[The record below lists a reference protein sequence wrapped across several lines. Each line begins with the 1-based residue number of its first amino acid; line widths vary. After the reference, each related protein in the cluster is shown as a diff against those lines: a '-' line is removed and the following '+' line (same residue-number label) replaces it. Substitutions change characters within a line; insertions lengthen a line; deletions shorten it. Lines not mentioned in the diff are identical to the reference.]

1 MSLLT
6 AHGVD
11 ISHRDRPLVRD
22 VTFAVE
28 AGTSVGI
35 VGESGSGKSLTVR
48 SLVGL
53 LPREVV
59 ATGSVT
65 FDGQELL
72 GRSERDLR
80 AVRGTRISLL
90 MQDPFSML
98 NPVQTAFAHVAE
110 GLPARLRGNR
120 AKVRAEVYGRLEE
133 VGLDPARAAHR
144 YPFQLS
150 GGMRQRV
157 AMAAALAGDPE
168 LLIADEPTTALDA
181 TTQAQVLA
189 MLDSLRRQRGMALV
203 LVTHDL
209 GVAFS
214 VCDRIMVMYAGGL
227 VEQAPAAVLR
237 HDPRH
242 PYTAGLLRSHLPID
256 RRVEH
261 LRSIPGRVPPAESVG
276 GQCGFASRCAW
287 AVADCRSERPELRL
301 VAPGHTTACL
311 RVDEIAP
318 ELLGTDEEGGQDTGD
333 VSVADPGVL
342 LTVRDLRKSYRD
354 LVSGKQR
361 TQALK
366 GVSFDVGVH
375 ESVGLVGESGSGKTT
390 IARALLGLVHPDSG
404 SIELG
409 GLDLADYR
417 KLTRAQSREVANLV
431 QVVFQDPYSS
441 LNPARTIGA
450 TLREAILTR
459 DRDAD
464 HRGEIAELLT
474 QVGLTERH
482 GLRRPAQLSGGERQR
497 IAIARAVALRPR
509 LLICDEP
516 VAALDVSV
524 RAEILSL
531 LRELRQRYGMSMLF
545 ITHELSV
552 VRQMTDRVLVLH
564 HGEVVEHGRTAEV
577 LDHPGHAY
585 TARLVGSV
593 LGLDQEGVVR

>member
-6 AHGVD
+6 VDSVD
-11 ISHRDRPLVRD
+11 ISHRDRRLVRD
-22 VTFAVE
+22 VAFAVE

-48 SLVGL
+48 ALVGL
-53 LPREVV
+53 LPREVS

-65 FDGQELL
+65 FDGSELL
-72 GRSERDLR
+72 GLTDGDLR
-80 AVRGTRISLL
+80 TVRGGRISLL

-110 GLPARLRGNR
+110 GLPTLRRNR
-120 AKVRAEVYGRLEE
+120 AKLRAEVYGRLEE
-133 VGLDPARAAHR
+133 VGLDPARTAHR

-157 AMAAALAGDPE
+157 ALAAALAGDPE

-181 TTQAQVLA
+181 TTQAQILA
-189 MLDSLRRQRGMALV
+189 MLDRLRRRRGMALV

-214 VCDRIMVMYAGGL
+214 VCDRIMVMYAGSL
-227 VEQAPAAVLR
+227 VEQAPADELR
-237 HDPRH
+237 RTPQH
-242 PYTAGLLRSHLPID
+242 PYTAGLLRSYLPID
-256 RRVEH
+256 RRVER
-261 LRSIPGRVPPAESVG
+261 LQSIPGRVPPADSVG

-287 AVADCRSERPELRL
+287 AVDTCRSERPALR
-301 VAPGHTTACL
+301 ATKPGHTTACL
-311 RVDEIAP
+311 RVEEIGP
-318 ELLGTDEEGGQDTGD
+318 ELLGTAEEDTQGTGD
-333 VSVADPGVL
+333 VDVAASGVL
-342 LTVRDLRKSYRD
+342 LTVRELRKSYRD
-354 LVSGKQR
+354 LAGARQR
-361 TQALK
+361 SQALK
-366 GVSFDVGVH
+366 GVSFDVGAH

-390 IARALLGLVHPDSG
+390 IARTLLGLVHPDSG

-409 GLDLADYR
+409 GLDLADYKR
-417 KLTRAQSREVANLV
+417 LSRAQSRGVAHLV

-441 LNPARTIGA
+441 LNPVRTVGA
-450 TLREAILTR
+450 TLREAITAR

-464 HRGEIAELLT
+464 HRAEIAELLT
-474 QVGLTERH
+474 QVGLTEQHAR
-482 GLRRPAQLSGGERQR
+482 RRPAQLSGGERQR

-531 LRELRQRYGMSMLF
+531 LRLLRQQYRMSMLF

-552 VRQMTDRVLVLH
+552 VRQMTDRVLVLYQ
-564 HGEVVEHGRTAEV
+564 GEIVEQGRTADV
-577 LDHPGHAY
+577 LDNPGHEY

-593 LGLDQEGVVR
+593 LGLDQEGATR

>member
-6 AHGVD
+6 VDSVD
-11 ISHRDRPLVRD
+11 ISHRGRRLVRD
-22 VTFAVE
+22 VGFSVD

-53 LPREVV
+53 LPAGVS

-65 FDGQELL
+65 FDGWELL
-72 GRSERDLR
+72 GLPERGLR
-80 AVRGTRISLL
+80 TVRGGRISLL

-98 NPVQTAFAHVAE
+98 NPVQTVFAHVAE
-110 GLPARLRGNR
+110 GLAAEIRRNR
-120 AKVRAEVYGRLEE
+120 AKVRAEVHGRLEE
-133 VGLDPARAAHR
+133 VGLDPARVARR

-157 AMAAALAGDPE
+157 ALAAALAGDPD

-189 MLDSLRRQRGMALV
+189 MLDSLRRRRGMALV

-214 VCDRIMVMYAGGL
+214 VCDRIMVMYAGSL
-227 VEQAPAAVLR
+227 VEQAPADELR
-237 HDPRH
+237 RDPRH
-242 PYTAGLLRSHLPID
+242 PYTAGLLGSHLPVD
-256 RRVEH
+256 RRVETM
-261 LRSIPGRVPPAESVG
+261 RSIPGRVPPADSVG

-287 AVADCRSERPELRL
+287 AVDACRAERPLL
-301 VAPGHTTACL
+301 TLTTPGHTTACL

-318 ELLGTDEEGGQDTGD
+318 DLLGPAEQEGQDTGD
-333 VSVADPGVL
+333 ANVAAPGVL

-354 LVSGKQR
+354 LSAAKQR
-361 TQALK
+361 TDAVK

-390 IARALLGLVHPDSG
+390 IARTLLGLARPDSG
-404 SIELG
+404 TIGLG
-409 GLDLADYR
+409 GLDLTDYR
-417 KLTRAQSREVANLV
+417 RLSREQSRGVAHLV

-450 TLREAILTR
+450 TLREAITAR
-459 DRDAD
+459 DRAAD
-464 HRGEIAELLT
+464 HRAETAELLA
-474 QVGLTERH
+474 QVGLTEQHAR
-482 GLRRPAQLSGGERQR
+482 RRPAQLSGGERQR

-524 RAEILSL
+524 RAEILTL
-531 LRELRQRYGMSMLF
+531 LRELQRRYRMSMLF

-552 VRQMTDRVLVLH
+552 VRQMTDRVLVLYR
-564 HGEVVEHGRTAEV
+564 GEIVEQGRTALV
-577 LDHPGHAY
+577 LDNPGHEY

-593 LGLDQEGVVR
+593 LGLDQEGVTR

>member
-6 AHGVD
+6 VDGVD
-11 ISHRDRPLVRD
+11 IAHQGRPLVRD
-22 VTFAVE
+22 VRFAVE

-53 LPREVV
+53 LPRGVT

-65 FDGQELL
+65 FDGRELL
-72 GRSERDLR
+72 GQSEKDLR
-80 AVRGTRISLL
+80 EVRGTRISLL

-98 NPVQTAFAHVAE
+98 NPVQTSFAHIAE
-110 GLPARLRGNR
+110 VLPAPIRRNK
-120 AKVRAEVYGRLEE
+120 AKLRAEVYRRLEE

-157 AMAAALAGDPE
+157 AMAAALAGDPD

-181 TTQAQVLA
+181 TTQAQVLE
-189 MLDSLRRQRGMALV
+189 MLDQLRRSRGMALI

-227 VEQAPAAVLR
+227 VEQAPSAELR
-237 HDPRH
+237 RNPQH
-242 PYTAGLLRSHLPID
+242 PYTAGLLGSHLPLD
-256 RRVEH
+256 RRVEKMQ
-261 LRSIPGRVPPAESVG
+261 SIPGRVPPADSVG
-276 GQCGFASRCAW
+276 GQCGFASRCNW
-287 AVADCRSERPELRL
+287 ATDACRAERPTLQ
-301 VAPGHTTACL
+301 ATSPDHTTACL
-311 RVDEIAP
+311 RIDEIAA
-318 ELLGTDEEGGQDTGD
+318 ELLDTAPETTASATSAEPESSG
-333 VSVADPGVL
+333 AL
-342 LTVRDLRKSYRD
+342 LTVRDLQKSFRD
-354 LVSGKQR
+354 LAGGKTR
-361 TQALK
+361 TQAVK
-366 GVSFDVGVH
+366 GVSFAVDEF

-390 IARALLGLVHPDSG
+390 IARSLLGLVRPDSG
-404 SIELG
+404 SIGLG
-409 GLDLADYR
+409 GLDLADYSR
-417 KLTRAQSREVANLV
+417 LSRAENRSVAQLV

-450 TLREAILTR
+450 TLREAITTR
-459 DRDAD
+459 DRNAD
-464 HRGEIAELLT
+464 HRAETAELLT
-474 QVGLTERH
+474 QVGLTEEH
-482 GLRRPAQLSGGERQR
+482 AQRRPAQLSGGERQR

-524 RAEILSL
+524 RAEILTL
-531 LRELRQRYGMSMLF
+531 LRKLHRQYRMSMLF

-552 VRQMTDRVLVLH
+552 VRQMTDRVLVLY
-564 HGEVVEHGRTAEV
+564 HGEIVEEGRTADV
-577 LDHPGHAY
+577 LDHPAHSY

-593 LGLDQEGVVR
+593 LGLDQEGVTQ

>member
-6 AHGVD
+6 VDGVD
-11 ISHRDRPLVRD
+11 ISHQDRKLVRD
-22 VTFAVE
+22 VGFAVE

-53 LPREVV
+53 LPRGVS

-65 FDGQELL
+65 FDGWELL
-72 GRSERDLR
+72 GLAERDLR
-80 AVRGTRISLL
+80 AVRGGRISLL

-110 GLPARLRGNR
+110 GLPAQLRRNR
-120 AKVRAEVYGRLEE
+120 AEVRAEVFGRLEE
-133 VGLDPARAAHR
+133 VGLDPAQTAHR

-157 AMAAALAGDPE
+157 ALAAALAGDPE

-181 TTQAQVLA
+181 TTQAQILD
-189 MLDSLRRQRGMALV
+189 MLDRLRRRRGMALV

-214 VCDRIMVMYAGGL
+214 VCDRIMVMYAGSL
-227 VEQAPAAVLR
+227 VEQAPAAELR
-237 HDPRH
+237 RAPRH
-242 PYTAGLLRSHLPID
+242 PYTSGLLRSHLPVD
-256 RRVEH
+256 RRVER
-261 LRSIPGRVPPAESVG
+261 LRSIPGRVPPADSVG
-276 GQCGFASRCAW
+276 DRCGFASRCAW
-287 AVADCRSERPELRL
+287 AEDACVAERPALRSTG
-301 VAPGHTTACL
+301 PGRTTACR

-318 ELLGTDEEGGQDTGD
+318 ELLGTAEEEERDTGD
-333 VSVADPGVL
+333 VTVADPGVL
-342 LTVRDLRKSYRD
+342 LTVRDLRKTYRD
-354 LVSGKQR
+354 LAGAKRRSTAV
-361 TQALK
+361 K
-366 GVSFDVGVH
+366 GVSFDVGAH

-404 SIELG
+404 SIDLG
-409 GLDLADYR
+409 GLDLGDYQR
-417 KLTRAQSREVANLV
+417 LSRAQARGVAHLV

-441 LNPARTIGA
+441 LNPARTIGT

-459 DRDAD
+459 DRAAD
-464 HRGEIAELLT
+464 HRAETAELLT
-474 QVGLTERH
+474 QVGLTEQHAR
-482 GLRRPAQLSGGERQR
+482 RRPAQLSGGERQR

-524 RAEILSL
+524 RAEVLSL
-531 LRELRQRYGMSMLF
+531 LRELRQRYRMSMLF

-552 VRQMTDRVLVLH
+552 VRQMTERVLVLH
-564 HGEVVEHGRTAEV
+564 QGEIVEQGRTADV
-577 LDHPGHAY
+577 LDNPGHPY

-593 LGLDQEGVVR
+593 LRLDQEGVVR